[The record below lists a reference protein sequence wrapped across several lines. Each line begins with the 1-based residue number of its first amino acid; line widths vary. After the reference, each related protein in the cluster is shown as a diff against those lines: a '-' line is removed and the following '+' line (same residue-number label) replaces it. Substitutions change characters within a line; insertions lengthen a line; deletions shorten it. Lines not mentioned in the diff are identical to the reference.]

1 MFEPFVWMFKT
12 EGFEKHFLYLFFMY
26 IKFFVPAIICLVIG
40 LVSMHNPIFM
50 ASFFGLSI
58 LLFIAPLLCIQGY
71 FWELTQNI
79 ISRAWDISAANV
91 YNGKIKEI
99 YRVELPEIKTTRFIW
114 RGIAS
119 GVATVMM
126 LLPFALLVTSGT
138 FLAAFS
144 SLPITTALLLYV
156 FLCAFIP
163 ALLWNYAVR
172 DSVFAVWNIR
182 KAIYIM
188 GNYTGKY
195 IWNTLLFIIFYLVDY
210 ALIAAIA
217 FILGLNNIE
226 PGFWSGIR
234 LLIFYIFSYIQ
245 YLYCIYV
252 YAYLL
257 GTIAPP
263 HEG

>member
-1 MFEPFVWMFKT
+1 M
-12 EGFEKHFLYLFFMY
+12 
-26 IKFFVPAIICLVIG
+26 
-40 LVSMHNPIFM
+40 
-50 ASFFGLSI
+50 
-58 LLFIAPLLCIQGY
+58 
-71 FWELTQNI
+71 
-79 ISRAWDISAANV
+79 
-91 YNGKIKEI
+91 
-99 YRVELPEIKTTRFIW
+99 
-114 RGIAS
+114 
-119 GVATVMM
+119 MM